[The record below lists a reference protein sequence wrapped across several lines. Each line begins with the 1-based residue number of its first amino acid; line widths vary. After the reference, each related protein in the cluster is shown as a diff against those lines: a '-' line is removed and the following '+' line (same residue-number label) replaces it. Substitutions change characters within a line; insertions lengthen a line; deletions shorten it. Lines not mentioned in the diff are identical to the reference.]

1 MLLEPLE
8 TGSVSWWRFNWD
20 RNKDLGTTG
29 LV

>member
-8 TGSVSWWRFNWD
+8 TGSVSWRFNWD
-20 RNKDLGTTG
+20 RNEGLGTTG